1 MKPVATA
8 LIGYGHLGRWHAQ
21 KVDALE
27 ESELAAIV
35 EHSVDGRERAKIA
48 HPNALIVSS
57 IEELPETVE
66 AIIIATPTSIH
77 FELCVAAIKRGL
89 HIFCEKPITD
99 KLEDALKI
107 REQMQGKSL
116 VFQAGHSERCH
127 QAWER
132 KGELFAPYL
141 APGAHIRLDRYAP
154 FKGRATD
161 VDVVNDLMIH
171 DLDLLCYLLGS
182 VPVRL
187 RAQGFKQRTRHY
199 DHAIAELEWDNGTR
213 ATITVGRGHV
223 HEVRALE
230 ACSSVG
236 LLRVDLMHNKIQIAK
251 GDAEAVEEINYP
263 KRDHLL
269 IEQQAFY
276 RAIRGERETMVTLDD
291 GIAAVRLVDAVL
303 RSLDSGKVVDLS

>member
-8 LIGYGHLGRWHAQ
+8 LFGYGHLGRWHAQ
-21 KVDALE
+21 KVEALS
-27 ESELAAIV
+27 ESELVAIV
-35 EHSVDGRERAKIA
+35 EHSVEGRERAQLA
-48 HPNALIVSS
+48 HPSVNVVASMD
-57 IEELPETVE
+57 ELPAHTE
-66 AIIIATPTSIH
+66 AVIIATPTSTH
-77 FELCVAAIKRGL
+77 YELCLEAIKRNL

-107 REQMQGKSL
+107 HDLTQGKSL

-132 KGELFAPYL
+132 LQEFAAYL

-171 DLDLLCYLLGS
+171 DLDLVCFLLGAE
-182 VPVRL
+182 PVRL

-199 DHAIAELEWDNGTR
+199 DHAIAELEWSNGTR

-230 ACSSVG
+230 ASSSAG

-251 GDAEAVEEINYP
+251 GDGDQIEVIDYP

-276 RAIRGERETMVTLDD
+276 NAIRGARDTMVTLDD
-291 GIAAVRLVDAVL
+291 GVAAVRLVDAVL
-303 RSLDSGKVVDLS
+303 RSLDSGKMVELS

>member
-21 KVDALE
+21 KVEALA
-27 ESELAAIV
+27 ESELVAIV
-35 EHSVDGRERAKIA
+35 EQFPAGQKRAKEA
-48 HPNALIVSS
+48 HPSTQIVSS
-57 IEELPETVE
+57 IHDLSSEVE
-66 AIIIATPTSIH
+66 AVIIATPTSIH
-77 FELCVAAIKRGL
+77 YELCEAAIKRDL

-99 KLEDALKI
+99 KLTDALKI
-107 REQMQGKSL
+107 REQVKNKSL

-132 KGELFAPYL
+132 KNEFIAYL
-141 APGAHIRLDRYAP
+141 APGAHLRLDRYAP

-171 DLDLLCYLLGS
+171 DLDLLCFLLGS
-182 VPVRL
+182 MPARVK
-187 RAQGFKQRTRHY
+187 AQGFKQRTRHY
-199 DHAIAELEWDNGTR
+199 DHAIAELEWSNGTR

-230 ACSSVG
+230 ASSSAG

-251 GDAEAVEEINYP
+251 GNGDSVQEVDYP

-291 GIAAVRLVDAVL
+291 GIVAVRLVDAVL
-303 RSLDSGKVVDLS
+303 RSLDSEKVVELL